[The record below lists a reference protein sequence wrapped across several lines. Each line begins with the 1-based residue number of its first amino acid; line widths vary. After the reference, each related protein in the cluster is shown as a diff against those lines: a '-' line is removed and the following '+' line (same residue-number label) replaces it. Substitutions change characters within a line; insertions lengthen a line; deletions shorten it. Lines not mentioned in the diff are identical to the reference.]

1 MEDSDISD
9 LRASSAAAPAAT
21 NAPRATYFARALA
34 FRSVLPSLGRPSD
47 PFCPALIGIRTETV
61 YSLKI
66 LTKNTVRLGVVFGR
80 GAGRARLCV
89 RRPLETNWTRMPFP
103 ASHPAL
109 ERALAAQGYL
119 EPTPVQAAVL
129 EADAEGRDLLVS
141 AQTGSGK
148 TVAFGLA
155 AAPTLLGDADKF
167 SKAGA
172 PMCLVIA
179 PTRELAIQVNREL
192 TWLYAE
198 AGAVVVNCV
207 GGMDARRE
215 QRALNFGAHIVVGT
229 PGRLRDHIERGHLD
243 LSELKVAVLDE
254 ADEMLDMGFRED
266 LEFILDAAPA
276 ERRTLLF
283 SATLA
288 REIVQLA
295 KSYQNDALRI
305 DTLGRNEPHRDIEY
319 RAVRVAP
326 NETEHAIVN
335 LLRYFESPG
344 ALVFCNTRESVRAL
358 HSKLRERGFAVVGLS
373 GELSQRERADALQ
386 ALRDGHA
393 RVCVATDVAA
403 RGLDLPDLGLVI
415 HAELPVNKA
424 TLLHRSGRTGRAGK
438 KGVSALVVPY
448 TRRRKAE
455 QLLMAAGVE
464 GQWGGAPT
472 ADEIRAKDQERLLDD
487 PIFAEPSN
495 EDDAGL
501 VAAMLEKR
509 TPEELAAALIRARR
523 AKLPAPEEIYDD
535 PRHGADP
542 GPRARGER
550 SNDRGDRFADRD
562 FAPRGDF
569 GDRPEREPRADMSN
583 SAWFRLNTGRRN
595 NADPKWLIPLICRL
609 GHITK
614 KDIGSIRIFDYDTK
628 FEISAEAEVKF
639 GAAVQATVRDDVT
652 ITPTTAPA
660 ARDAGP
666 RKEYAPRPPR
676 DDNDAPR
683 REYAPRPPRDNDR
696 APRANAPG
704 SRDHTPRPSSFGADG
719 VSNAKPYARNEEPKR
734 DYKPRDR
741 DEAPKR
747 DFKPQAEGPRSD
759 APKREFK
766 PRDEAPRAHAEAA
779 PRRAPRTDRES
790 VPYDPAATSE
800 KPFRKPRADAGAGPA
815 KPFKGPK
822 PFKAKGSFG
831 DKPAFGGPKPAFGK
845 KPGGKTPFKKK

>member
-9 LRASSAAAPAAT
+9 LRASSAAPAAT

-34 FRSVLPSLGRPSD
+34 FRSVLPSLVRPSD

-109 ERALAAQGYL
+109 ERALAAQVYL

-747 DFKPQAEGPRSD
+747 DFKPRADAPRSD

>member
-1 MEDSDISD
+1 
-9 LRASSAAAPAAT
+9 
-21 NAPRATYFARALA
+21 
-34 FRSVLPSLGRPSD
+34 
-47 PFCPALIGIRTETV
+47 
-61 YSLKI
+61 
-66 LTKNTVRLGVVFGR
+66 
-80 GAGRARLCV
+80 
-89 RRPLETNWTRMPFP
+89 MPFP

-129 EADAEGRDLLVS
+129 EEGAVGRDLLVS

-155 AAPTLLGDADKF
+155 AATTLLGDAEKF
-167 SKAGA
+167 GKAGL

-192 TWLYAE
+192 AWLYAD

-266 LEFILDAAPA
+266 LEFILDAAPS

-305 DTLGRNEPHRDIEY
+305 DTVGRNEPHRDIEY

-326 NETEHAIVN
+326 NEIEHAVVN

-415 HAELPVNKA
+415 HAEIPVNKA

-464 GQWGGAPT
+464 GHWGGAPT
-472 ADEIRAKDQERLLDD
+472 ADEIRLKDTERLLDD
-487 PIFAEPSN
+487 PIFDEPSME
-495 EDDAGL
+495 EDAPL
-501 VAAMLEKR
+501 AEAMLAKR
-509 TPEELAAALIRARR
+509 TPIEIASALIRTRR

-542 GPRARGER
+542 GPRSRETGSRDAGPR
-550 SNDRGDRFADRD
+550 SNDAADRFADR
-562 FAPRGDF
+562 APRDF
-569 GDRPEREPRADMSN
+569 GSRDGGSRDDGDRPEREPRADMAN

-639 GAAVQATVRDDVT
+639 GAAVQNTVRDDVT

-660 ARDAGP
+660 ARDASGP

-676 DDNDAPR
+676 DDNDGPR
-683 REYAPRPPRDNDR
+683 REYSPRPPRDDAPR

-704 SRDHTPRPSSFGADG
+704 SRDSSPRPSSYSADG
-719 VSNAKPYARNEEPKR
+719 VSNARPYARGEEPKR
-734 DYKPRDR
+734 DYKPRD
-741 DEAPKR
+741 DGPKR
-747 DFKPQAEGPRSD
+747 DFKPRPAARDEAPRD
-759 APKREFK
+759 FK
-766 PRDEAPRAHAEAA
+766 PRAPRDEAPKAYSPLNEGPA
-779 PRRAPRTDRES
+779 PRRAPREARES
-790 VPYDPAATSE
+790 VPYDPEAKPAKAPYVARPRDGATGG
-800 KPFRKPRADAGAGPA
+800 KPYAGKSNDGPA

-822 PFKAKGSFG
+822 PFKAPNAFKSGAAFG
-831 DKPAFGGPKPAFGK
+831 DKPAFGAKPAFGK
-845 KPGGKTPFKKK
+845 KPAGAKAPFKKK

>member
-1 MEDSDISD
+1 M
-9 LRASSAAAPAAT
+9 
-21 NAPRATYFARALA
+21 
-34 FRSVLPSLGRPSD
+34 
-47 PFCPALIGIRTETV
+47 
-61 YSLKI
+61 
-66 LTKNTVRLGVVFGR
+66 
-80 GAGRARLCV
+80 
-89 RRPLETNWTRMPFP
+89 NWTQMPFP

-155 AAPTLLGDADKF
+155 AAPTLLGDEEIFGRA
-167 SKAGA
+167 AA
-172 PMCLVIA
+172 PLCLVIA

-192 TWLYAE
+192 TWLYAQ
-198 AGAVVVNCV
+198 AMAVVVNCV

-215 QRALNFGAHIVVGT
+215 QRALNYGAHIVVGT

-295 KSYQNDALRI
+295 KSYQNDAIRI
-305 DTLGRNEPHRDIEY
+305 DTIGRNEPHRDIEY

-472 ADEIRAKDQERLLDD
+472 ADEIRVKDTERLLDD
-487 PIFAEPSN
+487 PIFDEPSVE
-495 EDDAGL
+495 EDTAL
-501 VAAMLEKR
+501 AEAMLAKR
-509 TPEELAAALIRARR
+509 TPLEIAAALIRTRR

-542 GPRARGER
+542 GPRSREPREPREFGGER
-550 SNDRGDRFADRD
+550 
-562 FAPRGDF
+562 DF
-569 GDRPEREPRADMSN
+569 GDRPERVSMDGSE
-583 SAWFRLNTGRRN
+583 WFRLNTGRRN

-628 FEISAEAEVKF
+628 FEISAEAAVKF
-639 GAAVQATVRDDVT
+639 GAAVQQTVREDVT
-652 ITPTTAPA
+652 ITPTAAPA
-660 ARDAGP
+660 AREAG
-666 RKEYAPRPPR
+666 
-676 DDNDAPR
+676 PR
-683 REYAPRPPRDNDR
+683 REYAPRDNDAPREFKPRPPRDDAPR
-696 APRANAPG
+696 SPRANAPG
-704 SRDHTPRPSSFGADG
+704 SRDHTPRPSNYGADG
-719 VSNAKPYARNEEPKR
+719 VSNAKPYGRGEEPKG
-734 DYKPRDR
+734 DYKP
-741 DEAPKR
+741 
-747 DFKPQAEGPRSD
+747 
-759 APKREFK
+759 REFK
-766 PRDEAPRAHAEAA
+766 PRAPRGDDAPRDFKPRAPRDNDAPRPYSPQDSDSPKRAYKPRAEAGAEAPREFK
-779 PRRAPRTDRES
+779 PRAPRADGDG
-790 VPYDPAATSE
+790 PK
-800 KPFRKPRADAGAGPA
+800 KPFKKAFSDNAAGPKPYTPKPYAGKRDDGGAG

-822 PFKAKGSFG
+822 PFKAKSF
-831 DKPAFGGPKPAFGK
+831 DAKPAGK
-845 KPGGKTPFKKK
+845 PFKKK